1 MEKLSIIPS
10 WQQSIRTSIRTREAL
25 LKHLELPD
33 NLIKHGHGAANLF
46 RLFVPLSFVE
56 RMEKGNL
63 NDPLLRQVL
72 PLDEEL
78 QQPPAFSIDPLG
90 EADVNPV
97 KGLLHKYKGR
107 LLLFPSTTCAINCR
121 YCFRRN
127 FPYENNRPDKKEW
140 MQVISYIGENKDIK
154 EVIYSG
160 GDPLA
165 ISDHRLAW
173 LTRQIESISHVER
186 LRIHTRLPVVIPE
199 RIDQLLLNWLTNT
212 RLKTVMVIHCNHAN
226 EVNDKVAGAINRLR
240 ECGITVLN
248 QSVLLKGINDDVVSL
263 INLSEVLFD
272 NGVIPYYLH
281 LLDRVQGAAHFEVS
295 EERARRLVAGM
306 SRQSPGYLVPRLVRE
321 EKGKPC
327 KTIIAPLYD

>member
-1 MEKLSIIPS
+1 MENLSIIPS
-10 WQQSIRTSIRTREAL
+10 WQQSVKTSIRTRAAL
-25 LKHLELPD
+25 LKHLGLPE
-33 NLIKHGHGAANLF
+33 NLIQYGDKATDLF

-56 RMEKGNL
+56 RMEKGNPD
-63 NDPLLRQVL
+63 DPLLRQVL

-78 QQPPAFSIDPLG
+78 HQPPSFSIDPLG

-107 LLLFPSTTCAINCR
+107 LLLFPSTACAINCR

-127 FPYENNRPDKKEW
+127 FPYEDNRPDKKQW
-140 MQVISYIGENKDIK
+140 MQVISYIAEHEDIK

-199 RIDQLLLNWLTNT
+199 RVDQLLLNWLANT

-226 EVNDKVAGAINRLR
+226 EVNDEVAGAINRLR
-240 ECGITVLN
+240 ECRITVLN
-248 QSVLLKGINDDVVSL
+248 QSVLLKGVNDDVASL
-263 INLSEVLFD
+263 INLSEALFD

-281 LLDRVQGAAHFEVS
+281 LLDRVRGAAHFEVN

-306 SRQSPGYLVPRLVRE
+306 SGQSPGYLVPRLVRE
-321 EKGKPC
+321 EKGRSC